1 MKAVLV
7 CLLIALVAP
16 SVMSRSPKVMNNLQK
31 LGLISDAELQATWYE
46 LIDAFF
52 DGAQVENLVQNST
65 KCVKELEKGNDD
77 MYKVFYNVYWYGFT
91 WQYYLDFNGA
101 LGDLTPIIR
110 TCYDVIDNST
120 IGLIKHFSRFVD
132 IVDFAVQ
139 AKDNCVRNLF
149 TWYDVYSRITDA
161 MNRGLPKDVSYQV
174 GRSVRLFLDFVPKQT
189 ASNVNLE
196 VSLPD
201 FRPFEDF
208 IVGFLNGTR
217 VISSPSIKKCINE
230 TEFIVASFEDG
241 NRCFQNGTVNSFR
254 CAVFEVAD
262 VAEHLKPFNA
272 ECSQAGLDV
281 YNTILKYIQTFK
293 TPSDF
298 FLNAMRHLYEIWTD
312 TVAIYQYILNA
323 NWKGAGYNIG
333 EIVFFV
339 FIDQPK

>member
-1 MKAVLV
+1 
-7 CLLIALVAP
+7 
-16 SVMSRSPKVMNNLQK
+16 MSTKPNIMNNMKK
-31 LGLISDAELQATWYE
+31 LGLMSDAELKATWYE

-52 DGAQVENLVQNST
+52 DGAQADTLVKNT
-65 KCVKELEKGNDD
+65 TLCVKQLEKGNDD
-77 MYKVFYNVYWYGFT
+77 MYKVMYNFYWYGWT

-120 IGLIKHFSRFVD
+120 VGTINHFSKFKD
-132 IVDFAVQ
+132 IVDFANQ

-161 MNRGLPKDVSYQV
+161 INRGIQKDVSYQI
-174 GRSVRLFLDFVPKQT
+174 GRSIRLFFDFVPRQ
-189 ASNVNLE
+189 SE
-196 VSLPD
+196 VDTHVSISLPD

-262 VAEHLKPFNA
+262 VAEHLRPFN
-272 ECSQAGLDV
+272 EHCYQAGTDI
-281 YNTILKYIQTFK
+281 YTTIIKYIQTFK
-293 TPSDF
+293 TPMDF
-298 FLNAMRHLYEIWTD
+298 VFNALRHIYEISTD
-312 TVAIYQYILNA
+312 ALAFYQHIIGA
-323 NWKGAGYNIG
+323 NWKSAGYDIG